1 MCGKLALD
9 TAGTVAASQLLDLSN
24 SNHVVVAFDGMLQ
37 SGSSNS
43 KLNSFLGGLAVQQG
57 VDQAAAEGVT
67 AANAVDDTQL
77 VLLAEAVLV
86 GSNVI
91 QHGAPAVV
99 RSRMALTQGDSNL
112 LKAEL
117 VSQLLGNALVAF
129 AVDLASV

>member
-1 MCGKLALD
+1 MCRKLALD

-67 AANAVDDTQL
+67 AANAVDD
-77 VLLAEAVLV
+77 
-86 GSNVI
+86 
-91 QHGAPAVV
+91 V
-99 RSRMALTQGDSNL
+99 RSYFLEKQYSPEATSYSIALQPLS
-112 LKAEL
+112 
-117 VSQLLGNALVAF
+117 NALWLSRRV
-129 AVDLASV
+129 

>member
-57 VDQAAAEGVT
+57 VDQAAAEGV
-67 AANAVDDTQL
+67 AAAHAVDDIPDL
-77 VLLAEAVLV
+77 
-86 GSNVI
+86 I
-91 QHGAPAVV
+91 
-99 RSRMALTQGDSNL
+99 
-112 LKAEL
+112 
-117 VSQLLGNALVAF
+117 LLGNIEVL
-129 AVDLASV
+129 AVIQACRPAVPVGRVIATFSKPNLSASCLATLL

>member
-67 AANAVDDTQL
+67 AANAVDDVQV
-77 VLLAEAVLV
+77 VLLGEAVLV
-86 GSNVI
+86 GATSY
-91 QHGAPAVV
+91 
-99 RSRMALTQGDSNL
+99 SMALQPLS
-112 LKAEL
+112 KAEWL
-117 VSQLLGNALVAF
+117 SRRVMATFSKPNLSAGCLATLL
-129 AVDLASV
+129 

>member
-24 SNHVVVAFDGMLQ
+24 SNHVVVAFDGVLQ

-67 AANAVDDTQL
+67 AATRSMMRSSYF
-77 VLLAEAVLV
+77 LLKQYSLEAT
-86 GSNVI
+86 SY
-91 QHGAPAVV
+91 
-99 RSRMALTQGDSNL
+99 SMALQPLSEAEWLSRRVIATFSKPNL
-112 LKAEL
+112 SASCLAT
-117 VSQLLGNALVAF
+117 LL
-129 AVDLASV
+129 